1 MLVQN
6 WNKILQ
12 RFVVL
17 SLNID
22 QILLELEIFAFG
34 REASLQINL
43 SVRPLRVSWL
53 RGYWPF
59 PDHFLGWNDECVHAV
74 DCYDSNSNHTLQHS
88 FQEITY
94 NCIHYINMYIT
105 VKFICIIVR
114 FPRRLAP
121 YIIQPF
127 YHLTKIAEGFDFLH
141 IPLELSPVGFHIHM
155 YFHESGTWIRTKR
168 SDYRVFI

>member
-1 MLVQN
+1 M
-6 WNKILQ
+6 
-12 RFVVL
+12 
-17 SLNID
+17 
-22 QILLELEIFAFG
+22 
-34 REASLQINL
+34 NL

-94 NCIHYINMYIT
+94 NCIHYINMYIS

-127 YHLTKIAEGFDFLH
+127 YHHTKMVLNSWRLWFPSHPTGIIPCRFSYTYVFSWIWYMNPNETFRLQSVHLTLWFFSKNFENFETSPKIVLG
-141 IPLELSPVGFHIHM
+141 
-155 YFHESGTWIRTKR
+155 
-168 SDYRVFI
+168 YRWL